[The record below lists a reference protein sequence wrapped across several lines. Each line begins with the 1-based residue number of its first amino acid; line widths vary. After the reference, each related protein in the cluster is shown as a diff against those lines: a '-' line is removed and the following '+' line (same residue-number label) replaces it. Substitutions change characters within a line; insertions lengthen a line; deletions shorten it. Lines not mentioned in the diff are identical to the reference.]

1 MGYIE
6 QLKPYIGQCELDKV
20 NILSLQPFITQRRQ
34 DGVKNRTINHG
45 LQVTR
50 RILNLAC
57 KEWIDMI

>member
-34 DGVKNRTINHG
+34 DGVKSARSTMVCRLH
-45 LQVTR
+45 
-50 RILNLAC
+50 A
-57 KEWIDMI
+57 EF